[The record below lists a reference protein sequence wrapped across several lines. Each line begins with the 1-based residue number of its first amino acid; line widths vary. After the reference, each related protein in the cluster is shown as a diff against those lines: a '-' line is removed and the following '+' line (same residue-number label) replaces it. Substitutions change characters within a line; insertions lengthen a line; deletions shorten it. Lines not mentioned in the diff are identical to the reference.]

1 MNNLL
6 TTTANKLLY
15 DGDKY
20 RWTGSLI
27 ELKEFVNK
35 YLQIKGEWTSPG
47 GHVKLFTAEA
57 SDFAIKWYGPRSQKL
72 TIEADSCDHYQEA
85 KLMNLS
91 VGKQVS
97 EGELHANKD
106 DALKSSG
113 PCSCS
118 CKCSGGVAVASL
130 EGLKLDIAILES
142 RLNLANPS
150 DEILSELSLIRN
162 NMK

>member
-6 TTTANKLLY
+6 TTTVNKLLY
-15 DGDKY
+15 DGEKY
-20 RWTGSLI
+20 RWTGSLN
-27 ELKEFVNK
+27 ELKEFVDK

-47 GHVKLFTAEA
+47 GHVKLFTAKA

-72 TIEADSCDHYQEA
+72 MIEADSCDHYLEG
-85 KLMNLS
+85 KLVNLS

-97 EGELHANKD
+97 EGELHVSKD

-118 CKCSGGVAVASL
+118 CKCSGGITAASL
-130 EGLKLDIAILES
+130 EGLKL
-142 RLNLANPS
+142 
-150 DEILSELSLIRN
+150 
-162 NMK
+162 